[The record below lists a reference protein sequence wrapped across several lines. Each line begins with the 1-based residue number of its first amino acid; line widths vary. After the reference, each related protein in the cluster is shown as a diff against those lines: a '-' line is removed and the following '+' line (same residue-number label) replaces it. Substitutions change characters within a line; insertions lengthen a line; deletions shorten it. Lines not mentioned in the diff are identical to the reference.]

1 MELKEY
7 ILVRLMNWALR
18 KPSTLDL
25 NPKTA
30 DENHKL
36 HPKPH
41 PLHKKNIRQ
50 CVDRWCVEHEH
61 VCILYTVYAY
71 ALAMCVY
78 VHMYIYIYICTHVQ
92 THIVFMHVM

>member
-30 DENHKL
+30 DENHKPYTL
-36 HPKPH
+36 NPTPFT
-41 PLHKKNIRQ
+41 KK
-50 CVDRWCVEHEH
+50 
-61 VCILYTVYAY
+61 T
-71 ALAMCVY
+71 
-78 VHMYIYIYICTHVQ
+78 
-92 THIVFMHVM
+92 